1 MLRAPSTSILR
12 WAVLCGYALL
22 VALGHGGWHL
32 VTGEQCGVHGHSHS
46 HAPDTVTVCSHGHRH
61 VHPATHH
68 HVPAQKAPQHSDPH
82 DSEQC
87 AICAVFACPQTLA
100 AQVELSI
107 SESVQRQTD
116 ILIAILATS
125 NQTQLQ
131 ESRGPPA
138 AEFLA

>member
-46 HAPDTVTVCSHGHRH
+46 HASETVTVCSHGHRH
-61 VHPATHH
+61 VHRAPHH
-68 HVPAQKAPQHSDPH
+68 HVPAQEAPQHSDPH
-82 DSEQC
+82 DTEHC
-87 AICAVFACPQTLA
+87 AICAVFAAPQTLA
-100 AQVELSI
+100 ATVELSI
-107 SESVQRQTD
+107 SESVQKQTD
-116 ILIAILATS
+116 ILVPILATS
-125 NQTQLQ
+125 NQTQLP